1 MLSVASAQ
9 KLTVESMTVA
19 GNDISARQ
27 YRVNDLNGQ
36 PCALVKVQL
45 ATRGAK
51 FAGSVIGT
59 PEFKNGVYWVYMP
72 AGVKELEVQHDNFVP
87 CHVTFGDYGI
97 QPLQSL
103 TTYVLTLLMP
113 QGGTAEP
120 VKLQKLTINY
130 SPANAMVLIDSQP
143 YQGNGR
149 LELELPIGSHDYQI
163 VAMGYIANS
172 GSVNLTSSVPRTIT
186 ETLTKAEPVQQST
199 VQQSTVQQSDNVQS
213 AAATQST
220 SSTLSAVPSSA
231 SVSGA
236 AVETFTV
243 NGVSFNMVRVDGGT
257 FTMGATSE
265 QGRDAKDSE
274 KVHIKLAS
282 GNIMTWSTYHDRKI
296 KERLR
301 ALLVSG
307 ILIALKNER
316 FKAEYKNYKTTS
328 ELVTNLFNSIKTQL
342 EDSDVPDA
350 NKKSLVKGYE
360 FITTNNSIN
369 NPSAEGKIYL
379 TDLISTCDERING
392 FDVTHRYIDT
402 ISQFYIEFLR
412 YANNDK
418 GLGIV
423 LTPPHITE
431 LFCELAE
438 VDKNSVVLDNCA
450 GTGGFLVSAMKRMLE
465 DANGDIS
472 KERDIKKRQLVG
484 IEYDEEIYTLLI
496 SNMIVHRD
504 GRTNITHG
512 DCFAVDTDAI
522 RQKFHPTVGLL
533 NPPYKN
539 KGKGTEE
546 LEFVLNN
553 LSMLEKGGRCV
564 AIMPMSCVND
574 VTGKSYV
581 LKKEILQEHTL
592 EAVLSLPEDLFHN
605 SKVNTVT
612 CAVVLTAHIP
622 YSDRKKTWFGY
633 CRDDGFVKRKN
644 KGRVDANHVWDE
656 VKDKWVT
663 AFINREVIPEFSV
676 MRHVSADDEWCA
688 EAYLETAYDRMTE
701 ADYLETVK
709 NFYLFSMNNN
719 ADTDDNEEE
728 ED

>member
-9 KLTVESMTVA
+9 KLTVEQMTVA
-19 GNDISARQ
+19 GNDISVSQ

-265 QGRDAKDSE
+265 QGSDAYSDE
-274 KVHIKLAS
+274 KPTHQVTLSTYSIGETEVTQALWQAVMGSNPSIDKGNNLPVEYVSWEDCQAFISKLNQLTGKHFRLPTEAEWEYAARGGSKSRGYKYSGSNDFGSVAWYGDNS
-282 GNIMTWSTYHDRKI
+282 GNNRHDVKT
-296 KERLR
+296 KQPNELG
-301 ALLVSG
+301 LYDMSG
-307 ILIALKNER
+307 N
-316 FKAEYKNYKTTS
+316 
-328 ELVTNLFNSIKTQL
+328 
-342 EDSDVPDA
+342 
-350 NKKSLVKGYE
+350 
-360 FITTNNSIN
+360 
-369 NPSAEGKIYL
+369 
-379 TDLISTCDERING
+379 
-392 FDVTHRYIDT
+392 
-402 ISQFYIEFLR
+402 
-412 YANNDK
+412 
-418 GLGIV
+418 
-423 LTPPHITE
+423 
-431 LFCELAE
+431 
-438 VDKNSVVLDNCA
+438 
-450 GTGGFLVSAMKRMLE
+450 
-465 DANGDIS
+465 
-472 KERDIKKRQLVG
+472 
-484 IEYDEEIYTLLI
+484 
-496 SNMIVHRD
+496 
-504 GRTNITHG
+504 
-512 DCFAVDTDAI
+512 
-522 RQKFHPTVGLL
+522 
-533 NPPYKN
+533 
-539 KGKGTEE
+539 
-546 LEFVLNN
+546 
-553 LSMLEKGGRCV
+553 
-564 AIMPMSCVND
+564 
-574 VTGKSYV
+574 
-581 LKKEILQEHTL
+581 
-592 EAVLSLPEDLFHN
+592 
-605 SKVNTVT
+605 
-612 CAVVLTAHIP
+612 
-622 YSDRKKTWFGY
+622 
-633 CRDDGFVKRKN
+633 
-644 KGRVDANHVWDE
+644 VW
-656 VKDKWVT
+656 
-663 AFINREVIPEFSV
+663 
-676 MRHVSADDEWCA
+676 EWCQDWYDSYSSGSQTNPTGPESGSKRVRRGGSRRGTA
-688 EAYLETAYDRMTE
+688 SLCRSSSRYYFAPGNRDNYLGLRLA
-701 ADYLETVK
+701 L
-709 NFYLFSMNNN
+709 
-719 ADTDDNEEE
+719 
-728 ED
+728 